1 MFIIQV
7 RTTAKDLRALPKYEF
22 KDEYAVP
29 IIKTYPR
36 TVYYRGSDRHVLAGN
51 RMAPDFTRNP
61 KDAYKYDS
69 EVEGEMAIDR
79 AFHICSHDSLHG
91 FWEVIPY
98 EDADYGE

>member
-1 MFIIQV
+1 MFIIRV
-7 RTTAKDLRALPKYEF
+7 RTTVQDLRVKPRHEF
-22 KDEYAVP
+22 KDEYGLP

-36 TVYYRGSDRHVLAGN
+36 TVYYLGTSRHITTGHRL
-51 RMAPDFTRNP
+51 APDFTRNP

-69 EVEGEMAIDR
+69 EVEGEMGIDR